1 MTDQEKVWRE
11 LFDIAEKMKSIY
23 SDGRRVSL
31 LYQITLS
38 QLKMVRTV
46 YVLTRDSGEG
56 IPLKEVSRKLG
67 TTAAAASEM
76 VDVLVR
82 KNILERNQDPA
93 DRRQVQIRLVPE
105 LHGHFC
111 RIEENFTD
119 FTAEFLNTLPS
130 GKRMDFI
137 ATLFE
142 FAEFVNASIPERK
155 EK

>member
-1 MTDQEKVWRE
+1 MTEQEKVWRE
-11 LFDIAEKMKSIY
+11 FFEISERMKHIY
-23 SDGRRVSL
+23 SDRRRVSL

-46 YVLTRDSGEG
+46 YELTRESGQG
-56 IPLKEVSRKLG
+56 VPLKNLSRELG

-105 LHGHFC
+105 LHGHFN
-111 RIEENFTD
+111 RIEESFTM
-119 FTAEFLNTLPS
+119 FTGEFLNTLSPE
-130 GKRMDFI
+130 KKQNFI
-137 ATLFE
+137 TTISE
-142 FAEFVNASIPERK
+142 FADFVNSAIPTGDK
-155 EK
+155 